1 MWHQEGLSGL
11 DEGELFLRFAAQG
24 SLAVMERWLYDGCRA
39 SPEQITELIDRF
51 VLEGK
56 RALDPA
62 G

>member
-39 SPEQITELIDRF
+39 APEQITELIDRF